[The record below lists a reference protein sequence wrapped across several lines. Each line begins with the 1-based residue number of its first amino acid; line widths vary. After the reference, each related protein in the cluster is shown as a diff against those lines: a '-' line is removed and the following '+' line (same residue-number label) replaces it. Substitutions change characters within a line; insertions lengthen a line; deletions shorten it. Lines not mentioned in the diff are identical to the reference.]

1 MGKKGIIKKKRAEIK
16 RNIKSLASGTLLS
29 EIHSR
34 EREQRGV
41 GGRGT
46 DSGRRY
52 GDDLNVTPK

>member
-1 MGKKGIIKKKRAEIK
+1 MAKKGIIKKKRAEIK

-41 GGRGT
+41 DREGERT
-46 DSGRRY
+46 A
-52 GDDLNVTPK
+52 GDDTATSST